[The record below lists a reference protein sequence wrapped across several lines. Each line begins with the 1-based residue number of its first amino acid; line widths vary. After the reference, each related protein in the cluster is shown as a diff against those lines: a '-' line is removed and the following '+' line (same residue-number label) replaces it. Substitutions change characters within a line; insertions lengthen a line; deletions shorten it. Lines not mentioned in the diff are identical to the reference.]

1 MSVTVVAA
9 SLTDA
14 DVGATAAYAQ
24 GTDAV
29 RWSRRARGARGW

>member
-9 SLTDA
+9 SLPDA
-14 DVGATAAYAQ
+14 DVDATAAYAQ

-29 RWSRRARGARGW
+29 R